1 MVKPIPRSGLPW
13 TRLLLASPR
22 SEANIPGNCDYG
34 WLTDMNSGFGRS
46 LPGAIPTQLLKPQ
59 IIGFQVGLLIRHVPV
74 FSLYDV
80 PRVGNPA
87 EDKQPQS
94 HHS

>member
-1 MVKPIPRSGLPW
+1 MTACTGVA
-13 TRLLLASPR
+13 LLGPLLR
-22 SEANIPGNCDYG
+22 
-34 WLTDMNSGFGRS
+34 
-46 LPGAIPTQLLKPQ
+46 AIPTQLLKPQ